1 MKWCRECGAQLED
14 DQKYCSECGAGQVEN
29 EAETNRENVVNRPSG
44 GLKKRNI
51 PPVLIILLIGMV
63 IITGVIFLQEY
74 KSNGSG
80 DMGSKE
86 SVVSAVSTEEKE
98 TSTQSQKADD
108 KNETEEEKEGERE
121 ADQETESTESMDNT
135 EKVVKETEAISS
147 TEKTTQATEQE
158 LPEEDGFILKYSREF
173 FCLDSDVNALITVTP
188 VGEKEV
194 KIDIVFPDS
203 YEFEFYGEVLNKT
216 SVVFKLDAGEKIHM
230 IWSDE
235 YDFEVYPDDGFK
247 DESIQMVRI
256 LCEAL
261 NYKKYNI
268 NAG

>member
-1 MKWCRECGAQLED
+1 MKWCRECGAQMED
-14 DQKYCSECGAGQVEN
+14 DQKYCSECGAGQVET
-29 EAETNRENVVNRPSG
+29 EAEIDRENIVNRPSG
-44 GLKKRNI
+44 ERKKRNI

-63 IITGVIFLQEY
+63 IITGVIFLLEY

-80 DMGSKE
+80 GRGSKE
-86 SVVSAVSTEEKE
+86 SVISAVSTEEKE

-108 KNETEEEKEGERE
+108 KNETEEEKEVESE
-121 ADQETESTESMDNT
+121 ADQETESTDNT

-147 TEKTTQATEQE
+147 MEKTTQATEQE

-203 YEFEFYGEVLNKT
+203 YEFEFYGEVINKT
-216 SVVFKLDAGEKIHM
+216 SVVFTLDAGEKIHM

-247 DESIQMVRI
+247 DESIQMVLV